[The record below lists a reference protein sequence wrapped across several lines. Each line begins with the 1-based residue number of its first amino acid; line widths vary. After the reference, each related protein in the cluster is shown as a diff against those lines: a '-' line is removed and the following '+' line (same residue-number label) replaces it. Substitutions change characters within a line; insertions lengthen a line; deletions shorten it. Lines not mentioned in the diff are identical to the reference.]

1 MKLRRTS
8 TSGQVVLK
16 LIVAKLATIFDG
28 SFTVNFWPSWPE
40 VKWCPSWTP
49 FPSEHGL
56 SNRFPSWEPFLRS
69 TSGQLDQ
76 KLIVTMMVTVLR
88 QELLPKLGRSENLD
102 HDGPSFYARNFLHM
116 MGGREM
122 WTKLVHISRAGTS
135 DQVDPKLKIRAMMAR
150 IIWPGR
156 RQKREPS
163 WLTFHRGPL
172 LKMCAKLALFL

>member
-1 MKLRRTS
+1 MKEADLATSSQVGMKLRRTS

-56 SNRFPSWEPFLRS
+56 SKRFPSWEPFLRS

-76 KLIVTMMVTVLR
+76 KLIVTMMV
-88 QELLPKLGRSENLD
+88 
-102 HDGPSFYARNFLHM
+102 
-116 MGGREM
+116 
-122 WTKLVHISRAGTS
+122 HISRAGTS
-135 DQVDPKLKIRAMMAR
+135 DQVDPKLEIRAKLAR
-150 IIWPGR
+150 IICSGS
-156 RQKREPS
+156 KV
-163 WLTFHRGPL
+163 
-172 LKMCAKLALFL
+172 KMCAKLAHIFHGKTDNRNSGQVVRNYRVNTDQLGRKLQKGGEARS